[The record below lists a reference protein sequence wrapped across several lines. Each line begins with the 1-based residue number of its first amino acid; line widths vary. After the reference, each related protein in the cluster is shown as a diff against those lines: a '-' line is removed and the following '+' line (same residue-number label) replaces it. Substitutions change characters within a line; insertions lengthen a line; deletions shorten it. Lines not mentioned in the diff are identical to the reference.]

1 MQTKYNQFKA
11 MIAITKGSLRSILR
25 SPSAVVFSI
34 VFPLVF
40 ILVFGFIGE
49 GGGISLDVALSK
61 NADTIN
67 NPVYNAIK
75 NIPSIH
81 IVNENDSL
89 LKEDLE
95 KGNITAII
103 NIVKNA
109 SGNPDY
115 VIELK
120 SSEAVN
126 PQNLQVLES
135 ILKDVIGKYNEQH
148 FPHSQSIA
156 NI

>member
-11 MIAITKGSLRSILR
+11 MFAITKGSLHSIFR
-25 SPSAVVFSI
+25 SPSAVIFSI
-34 VFPLVF
+34 VFPMVF

-49 GGGISLDVALSK
+49 DGGITLDVALNK

-75 NIPSIH
+75 NIGSIH
-81 IVNENDSL
+81 FVTENDSL

-95 KGNITAII
+95 KGNITAIV

-109 SGNPDY
+109 NGNPDY
-115 VIELK
+115 TIELK

-126 PQNLQVLES
+126 PQNIEVRE
-135 ILKDVIGKYNEQH
+135 
-148 FPHSQSIA
+148 
-156 NI
+156 

>member
-11 MIAITKGSLRSILR
+11 MLAITKGSLHAILR

-34 VFPLVF
+34 GFPLVF

-49 GGGISLDVALSK
+49 SGGITLDVALSK

-67 NPVYNAIK
+67 NPVYDIIK
-75 NIPSIH
+75 NIGSLNF
-81 IVNENDSL
+81 VQDDDSVLREN
-89 LKEDLE
+89 LE

-103 NIVKNA
+103 NVVKSPSA
-109 SGNPDY
+109 NPNY
-115 VIELK
+115 IIELK

-126 PQNLQVLES
+126 PQNINVLES
-135 ILKDVIGKYNEQH
+135 ILKNVISGYDQ
-148 FPHSQSIA
+148 
-156 NI
+156 